1 MSQFEILGLLSEK
14 MELIKALV
22 ALVPVSMLL
31 SGSIIF
37 FVRRRTVGS
46 CLQLFGGGGLAVV
59 VLIHVSEAL
68 GLFPW
73 MRWGLEDSPGHYLD
87 LLSAVVGLTL
97 FPTGY
102 FIHALKPN

>member
-1 MSQFEILGLLSEK
+1 

-31 SGSIIF
+31 SGSLILF
-37 FVRRRTVGS
+37 ARRKTVGS
-46 CLQLFGGGGLAVV
+46 CLQLLGGVGLAIV
-59 VLIHVSEAL
+59 VLTHVAEAL

-73 MRWGLEDSPGHYLD
+73 MRWGFKDSPGHYLD
-87 LLSAVVGLTL
+87 LLSAVLGLTL

-102 FIHALKPN
+102 FIHALKSN